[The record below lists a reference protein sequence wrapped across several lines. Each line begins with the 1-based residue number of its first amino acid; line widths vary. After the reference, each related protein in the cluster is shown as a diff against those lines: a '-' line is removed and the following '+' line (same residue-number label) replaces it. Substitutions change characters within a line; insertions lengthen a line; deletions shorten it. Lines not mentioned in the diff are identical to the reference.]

1 MEMVK
6 CLVHGVIGGA
16 GLDVFEKEPGVSEEL
31 FGLDNDVMSPH
42 AAMVARFK
50 IGAKANFDLAKWG
63 LVAHVPSFREYM
75 EVGEEEIVACLTLEG
90 IFMSMGK
97 TATKEA
103 YEWRKSRPK
112 LVKALCIKG
121 RVRNDITGYEQ
132 YGFPLKEAIRELNK
146 IVADADKTLNE
157 EFLKTVAV
165 GRGVL
170 KAAMHYKKSIK

>member
-1 MEMVK
+1 MPTF
-6 CLVHGVIGGA
+6 A
-16 GLDVFEKEPGVSEEL
+16 
-31 FGLDNDVMSPH
+31 H
-42 AAMVARFK
+42 AQFK

-121 RVRNDITGYEQ
+121 RVRNDITGYEVQ
-132 YGFPLKEAIRELNK
+132 MRK
-146 IVADADKTLNE
+146 
-157 EFLKTVAV
+157 
-165 GRGVL
+165 
-170 KAAMHYKKSIK
+170 